1 MFLEFN
7 GQESISNSIYNY
19 IFSKS
24 SSNIICISKF
34 LTKVK
39 KKKDGGKQL
48 MIFIKEIYGRL
59 MLSGIYIFYATQLVL
74 L

>member
-1 MFLEFN
+1 MHFK
-7 GQESISNSIYNY
+7 ISH
-19 IFSKS
+19 KG
-24 SSNIICISKF
+24 
-34 LTKVK
+34 K

-59 MLSGIYIFYATQLVL
+59 MLSGIYVIWEINVIWYIFYATQLVL

>member
-1 MFLEFN
+1 MHFK
-7 GQESISNSIYNY
+7 ISH
-19 IFSKS
+19 KG
-24 SSNIICISKF
+24 K
-34 LTKVK
+34 K

-59 MLSGIYIFYATQLVL
+59 IWYIFYATQLVL

>member
-1 MFLEFN
+1 MHFK
-7 GQESISNSIYNY
+7 ISH
-19 IFSKS
+19 KG
-24 SSNIICISKF
+24 K
-34 LTKVK
+34 K